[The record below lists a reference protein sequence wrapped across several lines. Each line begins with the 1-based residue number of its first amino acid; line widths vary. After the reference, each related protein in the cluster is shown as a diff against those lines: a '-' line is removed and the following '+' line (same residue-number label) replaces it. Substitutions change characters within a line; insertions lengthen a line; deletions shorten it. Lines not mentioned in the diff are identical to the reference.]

1 MEKFDFWNSYACELR
16 RNIERHELILK
27 QQKQK
32 ENAKPLRLGQND
44 QATQQ
49 RLRFEP

>member
-1 MEKFDFWNSYACELR
+1 MEKFDHWNGYACELR

-32 ENAKPLRLGQND
+32 ENAQSLRLGQND
-44 QATQQ
+44 QTTQQ
-49 RLRFEP
+49 CLRFEP